1 VKIGFI
7 TPEHAKRGFSEG
19 GLEDLWIIFRP
30 HLHKRVIW
38 PVQGM
43 EGSPSDYPM
52 TTTSPSKSINKLLWL
67 TDIHLDRASEET
79 KSRFL
84 DKLAGISYDAL
95 LITGDISVAEHL
107 TKHLAEISW
116 ACQERNV
123 YFTLGNHCY
132 FGSSFVE
139 VDRRVADLCRQRS
152 NLVPLGHGEVVQL
165 TQNTALVGHRGW
177 YCGQAGAGEGTRIEC
192 PDRQRIK
199 DFRGLTK
206 AGFFSK
212 LKDLGRESAHY
223 FRQVLPKALDGSK
236 NVILATHVPP
246 FTQGL
251 GHSGGFCD
259 WNRQP
264 FFSNREAGNVIFSIA
279 KQFALR
285 NIVVHSGHTHC
296 PVEADLLPNLQIR
309 VGGAQP
315 GFPAFPEFLTIE

>member
-1 VKIGFI
+1 
-7 TPEHAKRGFSEG
+7 
-19 GLEDLWIIFRP
+19 
-30 HLHKRVIW
+30 
-38 PVQGM
+38 M

-52 TTTSPSKSINKLLWL
+52 TTTPPSKSINKLLWI

-84 DKLAGISYDAL
+84 DKLAGISYDGL

-107 TKHLAEISW
+107 TTHLAEISW
-116 ACQERNV
+116 ACKERNV

-132 FGSSFVE
+132 FGSSFSE

-152 NLVPLGHGEVVQL
+152 NLVPLGHGEVIQL
-165 TQNTALVGHRGW
+165 TQNTSLIGHRGW
-177 YCGQAGAGEGTRIEC
+177 YDGQAGAGEGTRIEC
-192 PDRQRIK
+192 PDRQWIK
-199 DFRGLTK
+199 DFQGLTK

-212 LKDLGRESAHY
+212 LRDLGRESAHY

-236 NVILATHVPP
+236 NVIIATHVPP

-251 GHSGGFCD
+251 GHRGSFCD

-264 FFSNREAGNVIFSIA
+264 FFSNREAGNVIYGIS
-279 KQFALR
+279 KQFAR
-285 NIVVHSGHTHC
+285 RKITVHAGHTHC
-296 PVEADLLPNLQIR
+296 PVDARLLPNLDIR

-315 GFPAFPEFLTIE
+315 GFPAFQEFLTIE

>member
-1 VKIGFI
+1 
-7 TPEHAKRGFSEG
+7 
-19 GLEDLWIIFRP
+19 
-30 HLHKRVIW
+30 
-38 PVQGM
+38 M

-52 TTTSPSKSINKLLWL
+52 TTTSPSKNINKLLWL

-132 FGSSFVE
+132 FGSSFGE
-139 VDRRVADLCRQRS
+139 VDRRVADLCRQRR

-177 YCGQAGAGEGTRIEC
+177 YCGQAGAGEGTKIEC

-199 DFRGLTK
+199 DFQGLTK
-206 AGFFSK
+206 AGFFAK
-212 LKDLGRESAHY
+212 LRELGRESAHY
-223 FRQVLPKALDGSK
+223 FRQVLPKALDGSR
-236 NVILATHVPP
+236 NVIIATHIPP

-251 GHSGGFCD
+251 GHTNGFCE

-264 FFSNREAGNVIFSIA
+264 FFSNREAGNVIYGIA
-279 KQFALR
+279 KRARCEISVLA
-285 NIVVHSGHTHC
+285 GHTHC
-296 PVEADLLPNLQIR
+296 PVRARLLPNLEIC

-315 GFPAFPEFLTIE
+315 GFPAFQEFLTIE